1 MSRRSERRSRPFG
14 PAAATPQSVVMAAN
28 RNKPRKIVF
37 LIFQIPPD
45 FRIRSWLNTSSDS
58 GSLRKRQEENKH
70 GSDNARRICVYFR
83 GETPCHPLRR
93 GCRTGGRSFCRE
105 SGKQFWRRGGFSAK
119 MLSQT

>member
-28 RNKPRKIVF
+28 RNKPRKSVF

-45 FRIRSWLNTSSDS
+45 FRIRSLLNTSSDS
-58 GSLRKRQEENKH
+58 GSPPKRQEENKH
-70 GSDNARRICVYFR
+70 GSDSARRIWVYFR

-93 GCRTGGRSFCRE
+93 GGRAGGRRFWQRLSA
-105 SGKQFWRRGGFSAK
+105 GQQFPRGGAGS
-119 MLSQT
+119 LVN